1 MNNMKICIIYSV
13 NVREPGASCL
23 DSFVIT
29 KDTKQKV
36 LTIKFYWLVNLETL
50 QYILFQFLFKMLET
64 LEDSFYK
71 LGLWIRI
78 IFARQIIWA
87 YIIRILSVQSLWA
100 LD

>member
-1 MNNMKICIIYSV
+1 MIPLHNTKVLESQNVFMNNMKICIIYSV

-50 QYILFQFLFKMLET
+50 QYILFQFLFKMFG
-64 LEDSFYK
+64 DFR
-71 LGLWIRI
+71 G
-78 IFARQIIWA
+78 
-87 YIIRILSVQSLWA
+87 
-100 LD
+100 